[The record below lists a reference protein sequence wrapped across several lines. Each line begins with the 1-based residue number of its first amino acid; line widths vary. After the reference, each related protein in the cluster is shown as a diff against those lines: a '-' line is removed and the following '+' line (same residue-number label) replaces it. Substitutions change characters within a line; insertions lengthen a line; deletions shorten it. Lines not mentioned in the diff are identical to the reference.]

1 MSGSASIRPV
11 REEDADAVAAIYAP
25 NIVGSVI
32 SFEADPPDAAEM
44 RCRIAAVVD
53 THPWLVCEHD
63 GKVVGYVYA
72 SSHSARTAYQWSTNV
87 TVYIDA
93 SIRRAGV
100 GQALYTSLFALLR
113 LHGFH
118 NAYAGITLPNDGS
131 VGLHE
136 TMGFQ
141 PVGVYRQVGYK
152 MGAWHDVGWWAK
164 ELLAKSPAPPAPP
177 RRSDAVRADARW
189 QSALDAG
196 LPLLRLG
203 GDGPASSGP
212 VRVGR

>member
-1 MSGSASIRPV
+1 MVVPGSAFIRPV
-11 REEDADAVAAIYAP
+11 REEDAGAVAAIYAP
-25 NIVGSVI
+25 CVTGSAI
-32 SFEADPPDAAEM
+32 SFEVEPPDTAEM
-44 RCRIAAVVD
+44 RGRIAATTG
-53 THPWLVCEHD
+53 THPFLVCEHGGD
-63 GKVVGYVYA
+63 VIGYVYA
-72 SSHSARTAYQWSTNV
+72 SSHSPRTAYQWSTNV

-100 GQALYTSLFALLR
+100 ARALYTSLFALLR

-118 NAYAGITLPNDGS
+118 NAYAGITLPNAGS

-136 TMGFQ
+136 SMGFQ

-152 MGAWHDVGWWAK
+152 MGAWHDVGWWGL
-164 ELLAKSPAPPAPP
+164 ELQAKSPAPPAPP

-196 LPLLRLG
+196 LSLLR
-203 GDGPASSGP
+203 
-212 VRVGR
+212 V